1 MRDAARLVARSTSRQ
16 ARKARARVDGACPHP
31 AAAAVI
37 APKKS
42 LGQNFLRDPNTVR
55 RIAGALE
62 PATGGGVVEIGPG
75 LGALTADLLARFPK
89 MAALE
94 VDQRAI
100 EHLRATLPALDVR
113 HTDVLEAD
121 WNALAADLGAP
132 LSVIGNLP
140 YYITSP
146 ILFALLDARAVV
158 GEVVVMMQR
167 EVAERLVAAPRTKAY
182 GILSVAVQRYADVRL
197 LFRVPPTV
205 FHPRPNVES
214 AVVRLVM
221 RADAPP
227 VSRHDAH
234 VRAVLRMAFNQRR
247 KMLRGALAA
256 YGPVPE
262 PWATQRAEELTP
274 ADFDALATAL
284 AR

>member
-1 MRDAARLVARSTSRQ
+1 MLPASTR
-16 ARKARARVDGACPHP
+16 
-31 AAAAVI
+31 VI

-55 RIAGALE
+55 RIAAALD
-62 PATGGGVVEIGPG
+62 PAPGGGVVEIGPG
-75 LGALTADLLARFPK
+75 MGAMTADLLARFPA

-94 VDQRAI
+94 VDQRAV
-100 EHLRATLPALDVR
+100 EHLRAALPALDVR

-121 WNALAADLGAP
+121 WAALARDLGAP

-221 RADAPP
+221 RPDAPP
-227 VSRHDAH
+227 VSTHDAH

-256 YGPVPE
+256 YGTVPE

-284 AR
+284 RR